1 MSAYP
6 SFDPSTVEGIAKVLG
21 EAGSG
26 TDISRYFQTNGLL
39 DDSEE
44 CQKKEIF
51 GRKVLGKI
59 DSWPEFNASSFVVA
73 VGSPRVRQAIVTR
86 MTSGSEQPDFA
97 TLFDPSAII
106 GENVKFGKGSII
118 CAGVVATVE
127 ISAGEHVIVNL
138 NSTIGHETII
148 GDFVTIAPLVAVS
161 GKVELGDLVEIGTG
175 AAIRQGV
182 VVGHGS
188 MLGMGG
194 ILTKNM
200 AEYCMHFG
208 NPAKFFKEM
217 PQ

>member
-1 MSAYP
+1 MKDKSKKLIIVGASGFALEVFWLAKRAGYE
-6 SFDPSTVEGIAKVLG
+6 VEG
-21 EAGSG
+21 
-26 TDISRYFQTNGLL
+26 FL